1 MSTSDEFLPHDVLT
15 GDRLRRLFDE
25 LDAELDAE
33 GPRVEVV
40 ICGGAALALRW
51 DDRATHDVDALDEF
65 PARLT
70 AAIAAV
76 AARNGLRP
84 DWLNHA
90 ASLFR
95 PEGLQTEPVYE
106 GDRIS
111 FAAATRKYLLAMKA
125 YAARPGDIA
134 DIEML
139 MNEQNMDIS
148 ELLPLVTEAYGAD
161 RIQARKNAIA
171 LVVEAINQRQDNTSH
186 RQGPQPGIDL
196 GL

>member
-25 LDAELDAE
+25 LDAELGGD
-33 GPRVEVV
+33 GPRIEVV

-51 DDRATHDVDALDEF
+51 NDRATHDVDALNEF

-70 AAIAAV
+70 SAIATV

-84 DWLNHA
+84 DWLNYA
-90 ASLFR
+90 ASTFR

-139 MNEQNMDIS
+139 MNEQNMDSS
-148 ELLPLVTEAYGAD
+148 ELLPLVIEAYGPDKAQD
-161 RIQARKNAIA
+161 RENAIA
-171 LVVEAINQRQDNTSH
+171 LVVEAINQRQDNTPH
-186 RQGPQPGIDL
+186 RRGPQPGIDQ

>member
-106 GDRIS
+106 GDRVS

-139 MNEQNMDIS
+139 MNEQNMDSS

-161 RIQARKNAIA
+161 RTQARKNAIT
-171 LVVEAINQRQDNTSH
+171 LVVEAISQRQDNTA
-186 RQGPQPGIDL
+186 
-196 GL
+196 